1 MTETKQGLGGPDFV
15 VTALRAPPST
25 PPGSPFE
32 ATVTVCNQGDVGIGT
47 EVALVLS
54 DDTSLSI
61 STDTRGGSVHL
72 GYLPAGGCE
81 TRSLQVSPAPSAG
94 AWYVGALVDP
104 YGRELES
111 DERNNTRLHG
121 PMSVGYGPDFVV
133 TRVDGPPSAR
143 EGQLLSFFATVCN
156 QGTEPGDAPVELSL
170 STDTVIR
177 PGTGP
182 LDDAPFGRA
191 PSDTLRPGQ
200 CQTLPV
206 QGRVQTPFPSSGSA
220 YYVGAVV
227 DPQASRP
234 ELREDNN
241 THAAFRIGVGDAPD
255 FVVTSVTG
263 PASVQRFQPFPVQ
276 VTVCNQ
282 GTQAGGAQVGLFMS
296 ADAVIR
302 PNTGPGPMED
312 APAGQASVGFLVPGQ
327 CSTLPV
333 QAYAQLPPQ
342 GEEGPYHLGAVVDP
356 NGTVSEILED
366 NNTSSGHRLG
376 VGHRPDFV
384 VTAVKAPA
392 SVREGEP
399 HGAQV
404 TVCNQGTAWGDT
416 EVELYMSVDEVI
428 HPRIGQA
435 SSEDRLVGR
444 GVSGLLAPS
453 QCTTLAMPG
462 EAGLPYPGTPGAY
475 HLGAV
480 VDPRQWMTE
489 LREDNNTSA
498 GQRLGV
504 GDGPDFVVTAVKGP
518 ASVREGEPHG
528 AQVTVCNQGTE
539 WGAAEV
545 EVYLSADEHIQPSD
559 NSGPSEDR
567 FVGGAPTDTLAPGQ
581 CTTLAVPGSTWLPA
595 PGMPGGYQLGAV
607 VDPRNQRTELRE
619 DNNIASGYRIGVGAE
634 PDFIITAV
642 KGPASVQVGQSL
654 TAQVTVCNQGT
665 EPSGTWV
672 ELLLSADAILRP
684 NPGGGMVED
693 LRVGEAL
700 VDVLQPGRCA
710 TVPVTGLATP
720 PPPGSQG
727 AYYLG
732 AVVDPRGQDLE
743 LREDNN
749 IASGYRLGL
758 GTESD
763 FVVTSVTGPFSVQPG
778 SAFSVSVAV
787 CNQGQQGGIA
797 DVDVYLSADATVRP
811 TSLAPAEDFPVG
823 TVRGVALSPGQCAT
837 RTVSATA
844 PSVVEGAYYL
854 GAVVDPRN
862 DAVELIEDNNVFTGN
877 RIGVGSREDFVVT
890 AVTGPSSV
898 KPGSTFSASVTV
910 CNRGQ
915 QAATVDVDVYLSAD
929 RVIRPASP
937 PRFVEDFLLGTV
949 AGVSLNAGQCASH
962 ALGVTALSWLPE
974 GGYFL
979 GAVADPRLQRAELIE
994 DNNIVT
1000 GSRIGV
1006 GLRPDFV
1013 ITGVFAPASVRQG
1026 AAFAV
1031 NVMVCNQGQA
1041 PSTTDVDLF
1050 LSADGVIRPPA
1061 GSLPPEDLYL
1071 GTVTGV
1077 SLGVGQC
1084 VIRSRMV
1091 NANVMTTGAYFV
1103 GAVADAA
1110 GARQEILEDNNAQPG
1125 TIVSVTP

>member
-1 MTETKQGLGGPDFV
+1 MQRNIGRTFVGALALASVAAGCTSNDTSEESLKDTRQGLGGPDFV

-25 PPGSPFE
+25 PPDSPFE
-32 ATVTVCNQGDVGIGT
+32 ATVTVCNQGDVERAA

-54 DDTSLSI
+54 DDTGLSI
-61 STDTRGGSVHL
+61 STDVFGGRVSL
-72 GYLPAGGCE
+72 GYLRAGACE
-81 TRSLQVSPAPSAG
+81 TRSLQVDSAPSVG

-111 DERNNTRLHG
+111 NESNNTRLHG

-143 EGQLLSFFATVCN
+143 DGQLLSFHATVCN
-156 QGTEPGDAPVELSL
+156 QGTEPGEAPVELYL

-177 PGTGP
+177 PGSVP
-182 LDDAPFGRA
+182 LEDAPLGIA
-191 PSDTLRPGQ
+191 HSDMLMPGQ
-200 CQTLPV
+200 CRTLPV
-206 QGRVQTPFPSSGSA
+206 QGRVSTPSPGSPGA

-227 DPQASRP
+227 DPRASRP

-241 THAAFRIGVGDAPD
+241 IHAAFRIGVGDAPD
-255 FVVTSVTG
+255 FIVTSVTG
-263 PASVQRFQPFPVQ
+263 PESVQPFQPFPVQ

-312 APAGQASVGFLVPGQ
+312 SPAGQASVNLLVPGQ

-342 GEEGPYHLGAVVDP
+342 GVEGPYHLGAVVDP
-356 NGTVSEILED
+356 NGNVSELLED

-376 VGHRPDFV
+376 VGQRPDFV

-404 TVCNQGTAWGDT
+404 TVCNQGTQWGDT

-428 HPRIGQA
+428 HPHTGQA
-435 SSEDRLVGR
+435 PSEDRLVGR
-444 GVSGLLAPS
+444 GSSGLLAPR
-453 QCTTLAMPG
+453 QCTTLAMP
-462 EAGLPYPGTPGAY
+462 EPAWLPYPGTPGAY
-475 HLGAV
+475 YLGAV
-480 VDPRQWMTE
+480 VDPRQWVTE

-498 GQRLGV
+498 SRGLGV

-518 ASVREGEPHG
+518 ASVREGQPHG
-528 AQVTVCNQGTE
+528 AQVTVCNQGTQ
-539 WGAAEV
+539 WGGTEV
-545 EVYLSADEHIQPSD
+545 ELYMSADEVIRPNTGPASSD
-559 NSGPSEDR
+559 DR

-581 CTTLAVPGSTWLPA
+581 CTTLAVPGSAWLPS
-595 PGMPGGYQLGAV
+595 PGTPGAYHLGAV
-607 VDPRNQRTELRE
+607 VDLRNQRTELRE
-619 DNNIASGYRIGVGAE
+619 DNNIASGYRIGVGEE

-642 KGPASVQVGQSL
+642 KGPASVQTGQAL

-665 EPSGTWV
+665 EPGGTEV
-672 ELLLSADAILRP
+672 ALLLSEDAILRSTAS
-684 NPGGGMVED
+684 GGMVED

-710 TVPVTGLATP
+710 TVPVTGLASP
-720 PPPGSQG
+720 PPPGSPG

-732 AVVDPRGQDLE
+732 AVVDPRGQHLE

-749 IASGYRLGL
+749 TASGYRLGL
-758 GTESD
+758 GN
-763 FVVTSVTGPFSVQPG
+763 QP
-778 SAFSVSVAV
+778 
-787 CNQGQQGGIA
+787 
-797 DVDVYLSADATVRP
+797 
-811 TSLAPAEDFPVG
+811 
-823 TVRGVALSPGQCAT
+823 
-837 RTVSATA
+837 
-844 PSVVEGAYYL
+844 
-854 GAVVDPRN
+854 
-862 DAVELIEDNNVFTGN
+862 
-877 RIGVGSREDFVVT
+877 DFVVT
-890 AVTGPSSV
+890 AVSGPSSV
-898 KPGSTFSASVTV
+898 KPGSPFSASVTV

-929 RVIRPASP
+929 TVIRPASP

-949 AGVSLNAGQCASH
+949 AGVPLNAGQCASH
-962 ALGVTALSWLPE
+962 ALGLTAPSSLPE

-979 GAVADPRLQRAELIE
+979 GAVADPRLQRTELIE
-994 DNNIVT
+994 DNNIHT

-1013 ITGVFAPASVRQG
+1013 LMGVFAPASVRQG

-1031 NVMVCNQGQA
+1031 SVLVCNRGQS

-1050 LSADGVIRPPA
+1050 LSADSIIRPPA

-1077 SLGVGQC
+1077 WLDVGQC
-1084 VIRSRMV
+1084 TTRSRTV
-1091 NANVMTTGAYFV
+1091 NANVMTPGAYYV

-1110 GARQEILEDNNAQPG
+1110 GARQELFEDNNAMAIF
-1125 TIVSVTP
+1125 TVSVTP